1 MKKFLFGFMAVAA
14 VLLTVAFTFSSCKEE
29 TVEVKGAYGEFRFEI
44 SDSKELND
52 NTKAAILNALN
63 STTTEI
69 NKNKLPIAQAEVAM
83 DALLPTIKEVL
94 KAGAT
99 EDDPTCFTVNF
110 ILKNTL
116 TGKDVKTR
124 SWRYEDGVVKDL
136 Y

>member
-29 TVEVKGAYGEFRFEI
+29 SIEVKGAYGEFRFEI
-44 SDSKELND
+44 SDSKNFTDSDKTLLLNS
-52 NTKAAILNALN
+52 LN
-63 STTTEI
+63 STTSKI
-69 NKNKLPIAQAEVAM
+69 NDEKLPIAQAEVAM
-83 DALLPTIKEVL
+83 DALLPTIKAVL
-94 KAGAT
+94 QTGAT
-99 EDDPTCFTVNF
+99 DNDPTCFTVNF